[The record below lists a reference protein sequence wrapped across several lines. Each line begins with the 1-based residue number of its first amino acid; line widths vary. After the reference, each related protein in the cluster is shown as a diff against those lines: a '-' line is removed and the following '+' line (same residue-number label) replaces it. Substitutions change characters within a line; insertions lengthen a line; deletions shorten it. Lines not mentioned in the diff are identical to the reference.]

1 MKLSTLLFLTPAVAT
16 AFSPSS
22 PITSP
27 RHHNL
32 SSTSLSAEIFD
43 SIFGPKEAQASHILL
58 KGNNAN
64 QQCEKLKDDIY
75 KTAMKRGSVEGGIKP
90 EALMTAF
97 SQVASRRSTCPS
109 KSNGGSLGT
118 FTRGEMV
125 PEFDAVAFGKDIGVI
140 HGPVETQFGSHLIL
154 VTGRK

>member
-1 MKLSTLLFLTPAVAT
+1 MKLSTLLPIFLTPSVST
-16 AFSPSS
+16 AFSHSS

-27 RHHNL
+27 RHHNNL
-32 SSTSLSAEIFD
+32 SSTSLSAGIFD

-75 KTAMKRGSVEGGIKP
+75 KTAMKKGSVEGGIKP

-109 KSNGGSLGT
+109 KSNGGSLGA

-140 HGPVETQFGSHLIL
+140 HGVPN
-154 VTGRK
+154 RKYNLEHIIT

>member
-1 MKLSTLLFLTPAVAT
+1 MCIVDRQKLNLTLTFLCHT
-16 AFSPSS
+16 F
-22 PITSP
+22 
-27 RHHNL
+27 
-32 SSTSLSAEIFD
+32 IFT
-43 SIFGPKEAQASHILL
+43 Q
-58 KGNNAN
+58 
-64 QQCEKLKDDIY
+64 
-75 KTAMKRGSVEGGIKP
+75 
-90 EALMTAF
+90 F

-125 PEFDAVAFGKDIGVI
+125 PEFDAVAFGEDIGVI